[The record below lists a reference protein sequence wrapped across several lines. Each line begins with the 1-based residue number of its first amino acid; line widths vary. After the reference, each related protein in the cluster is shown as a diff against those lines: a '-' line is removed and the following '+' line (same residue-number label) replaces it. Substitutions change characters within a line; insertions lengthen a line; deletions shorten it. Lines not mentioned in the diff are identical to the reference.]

1 MLYTHWITPLALLVL
16 EKKKGFRNG
25 KGYSRSTFIKDRYV
39 ALASLDLYLLCTRIK
54 NVIKGIITSSS
65 YFGDMP
71 RGLDF
76 GLPWFQV
83 RKHVRFGN

>member
-65 YFGDMP
+65 YFGDML